1 MCNLPK
7 PYRWFLPVIVSLAVG
22 VGTWIPRA
30 EATGK
35 VRPSVLAGHWYPES
49 KTGTALFSYLL
60 LRSAEAAPKLAEKP
74 LALVLPHAGWQYSGL
89 AAAAGI
95 QAIHPGDYSRL
106 IVLAPSHREGFP
118 GFALDEAQAYRTPL
132 GLVPLCPGVTEKLAG
147 GEVAKVRP
155 KVGEQEHAIE
165 VLLPLLQARL
175 GKFCLVPVLAGQTT
189 FEVERA
195 FAARLATLQ
204 DGKTLFVVSSDF
216 THYGPR
222 YDYTP
227 WGPLASGQGPTLKKQ
242 DLQAAQFLAKKDASG
257 FHRFLEKTGATIC
270 GRSGLATLAEWL
282 RQTAPGSKMSV
293 LAHYSSG
300 DLPEPD
306 ADNAVDYLALAF
318 SAGSEPVTPPLT
330 RWPALASV
338 SSAASEIDPAEGAT
352 LVRLA
357 RATLETELLG
367 KDDLLEQLA
376 RLPTGSKFDRLQA
389 VFVTLQRRDPKE
401 IASLGRLRGCIGQVE
416 PTHPLFAAVVKAA
429 LDAALRDPRFEPV
442 EGLELGRLEIEV
454 TVLSPQTPIGS
465 WKEIQLGR
473 HGIVLEKDGHRA
485 LFLPQVPGEQGWTLE
500 QTLEALAR
508 KAGLSSGAWREGA
521 RFSVFSGQVF
531 KETPVDSK
539 HPTQRKEK

>member
-1 MCNLPK
+1 MRNLAR
-7 PYRWFLPVIVSLAVG
+7 PYRWFLPAVAFVATG
-22 VGTWIPRA
+22 LSIGIPRA
-30 EATGK
+30 EEPGK
-35 VRPSVLAGHWYPES
+35 VRPSILAGRWYPDS
-49 KTGTALFSYLL
+49 KGGTALFSYLL
-60 LRSAEAAPKLAEKP
+60 LRSAGTAPKLNEKP

-95 QAIHPGDYSRL
+95 QALKPGDFSRL
-106 IVLAPSHREGFP
+106 IVLAPSHREAFP
-118 GFALDEAQAYRTPL
+118 GFALDDAQAYRTPL
-132 GLVPLCPGVTEKLAG
+132 GLVPLCPGVSAKLAG
-147 GEVAKVRP
+147 GEVAKVRSR
-155 KVGEQEHAIE
+155 VGEQEHAIE

-175 GKFCLVPVLAGQTT
+175 GQFCLVPVLAGQTT
-189 FEVERA
+189 LEVERA
-195 FAARLATLQ
+195 FAARLVPLQ

-222 YDYTP
+222 YEYTP
-227 WGPLASGQGPTLKKQ
+227 WGPSASAQGPAIKKQ
-242 DLQAAQFLAKKDASG
+242 DQQAAAFLAQKDASG
-257 FHRFLEKTGATIC
+257 FHSFLERTGATIC

-282 RQTAPGSKMSV
+282 RQTAPDSKMSV

-300 DLPEPD
+300 DLPEAD

-318 SAGSEPVTPPLT
+318 CPANAPATPPLT
-330 RWPALASV
+330 RWPSMAPVSAS
-338 SSAASEIDPAEGAT
+338 ASEIDPAKGAT

-357 RATLETELLG
+357 RAALETELLG
-367 KDDLLEQLA
+367 KDDLLKNLES
-376 RLPTGSKFDRLQA
+376 LPAGGDFDRLQA

-401 IASLGRLRGCIGQVE
+401 IAALGRLRGCIGQVE

-442 EGLELGRLEIEV
+442 LGPELSRLEVEV
-454 TVLSPQTPIGS
+454 TLLSPQTPVGS

-500 QTLEALAR
+500 QTLDALAR
-508 KAGLSSGAWREGA
+508 KAGLPAGAWREGA

-531 KETPVDSK
+531 KEASGGSK
-539 HPTQRKEK
+539 HTTERKEK